1 MIYFTGLFAFCVP
14 IHPFFYYHVL
24 EIKIPIN
31 NKPLNSAENYI
42 MSKTTYWA
50 DSYVEKLSS
59 AKDALQCIRPGQRV
73 FIGSSCGEPQHL
85 VNELSLA
92 SARFTDLEIVRL
104 LSIESGPLTLIANKS
119 HSQQFNI
126 RSFYLGSASPKL
138 INKNQRF
145 ITPINLSQIP
155 RLFKSGLMPLNAALI
170 QASPPD
176 DFGWMSLGVS
186 VDITLAACES
196 ADIVICQVNPNM
208 PRVLGRSF
216 IHVNDVN
223 YIVAYEEELLTIN
236 PMPELETANI
246 IAKHISRLIEDG
258 STIQT
263 SLGVTNEATMVCLAE
278 RNDIGIHSQ
287 YLTDSIMRLFAMGVV
302 TNKKKGFNNGKL
314 VAGSAVGTNL
324 LYEFLDDNPS
334 IEFHPSDYINNPAI
348 IGRHNAMTSLNT
360 AMAIDLTGQVAADAL
375 PYNNYTG
382 INGLLDFTRGA
393 AMSENGKS
401 ILMMTS
407 TCDHGRQSR
416 IVPCLADPV
425 VVPRGDVQFVATEYG
440 VVNLFGKTLQ
450 ERALAL
456 ISIAHPD
463 FRDELFSKAKE
474 LDLID
479 MERKLKQAI
488 KGIYPVKY
496 EQIIE
501 INGISITFRPAKP
514 VDQRGVQEHYYTMNR
529 GDIVSRFF
537 HEKKS
542 FVHDQI
548 ETTYEIDYVNDLTIV
563 ATIGEL
569 GFEKIIAVGEYF
581 RNTIINMAEI
591 AFSVSREYQSMGI
604 AQILQ
609 AKLAMAAKDN
619 GIKGLIAYT
628 SPQNK
633 GMIRLF
639 NKLPY
644 SISSEKDDDMIILN
658 CLFAEPAD
666 KEKAAKDSKTAM
678 G

>member
-1 MIYFTGLFAFCVP
+1 
-14 IHPFFYYHVL
+14 
-24 EIKIPIN
+24 
-31 NKPLNSAENYI
+31 
-42 MSKTTYWA
+42 MSKTMYWA

-59 AKDALQCIRPGQRV
+59 AKDALKIIRPGQRV

-85 VNELSLA
+85 VKALSES

-104 LSIESGPLTLIANKS
+104 LSIESGPLTLIANRS

-126 RSFYLGSASPKL
+126 RSFYLGSASPKI

-186 VDITLAACES
+186 VDITLAAVET

-216 IHVNDVN
+216 IHVNDVD
-223 YIVAYEEELLTIN
+223 YIVEHEEELLTIN

-246 IAKHISRLIEDG
+246 IAKHISRLVNDG

-263 SLGVTNEATMVCLAE
+263 SLGVTNEATMVCLADK
-278 RNDIGIHSQ
+278 NDIGVHSQ
-287 YLTDSIMRLFAMGVV
+287 YLTDSIMRLFSIGVI

-314 VAGSAVGTNL
+314 VAGSAVGSNL

-348 IGRHNAMTSLNT
+348 IARHNSMVSLNT

-407 TCDHGRQSR
+407 TSDHGRQSR
-416 IVPCLADPV
+416 IVPSLSDIPV

-463 FRDELFSKAKE
+463 FRDELFSKAKK

-479 MERKLKQAI
+479 VERKFKQAI
-488 KGIYPVKY
+488 KGIYPLKY
-496 EQIIE
+496 EETIE
-501 INGISITFRPAKP
+501 INGIPITFRPAKP
-514 VDQRGVQEHYYTMNR
+514 VDQRGIQEHYYTMNR

-548 ETTYEIDYVNDLTIV
+548 ETTYEIDYINDLTIV
-563 ATIGEL
+563 ATTGEL

-581 RNTIINMAEI
+581 RNTIINMAEV
-591 AFSVSREYQSMGI
+591 AFSVSREYQGMGI
-604 AQILQ
+604 ARILQ
-609 AKLAMAAKDN
+609 EKLASAAKDN

-644 SISSEKDDDMIILN
+644 GISSEKDEDMIILN
-658 CLFAEPAD
+658 CLFAEPVD
-666 KEKAAKDSKTAM
+666 KEKPGKDTEISM

>member
-1 MIYFTGLFAFCVP
+1 MTKA
-14 IHPFFYYHVL
+14 
-24 EIKIPIN
+24 
-31 NKPLNSAENYI
+31 
-42 MSKTTYWA
+42 TYWA
-50 DSYVEKLSS
+50 DSYVEKLCS
-59 AKDALQCIRPGQRV
+59 AQEALQHIRPGQRV

-85 VNELSLA
+85 VNELSGI
-92 SARFTDLEIVRL
+92 SSRFTDLEIVRL
-104 LSIESGPLTLIANKS
+104 LSVESGPLTLIANRS

-126 RSFYLGSASPKL
+126 RSFYLGSGSPSM
-138 INKNQRF
+138 IRKNQRF
-145 ITPINLSQIP
+145 ITPANLSQIP
-155 RLFKSGLMPLNAALI
+155 HLFKSGLMPLNAALI
-170 QASPPD
+170 QAAPPD

-186 VDITLAACES
+186 VDINLSACET

-216 IHVNDVN
+216 IHVNDVDH
-223 YIVAYEEELLTIN
+223 IVEHEEELLTIK
-236 PMPELETANI
+236 PLPELETANV
-246 IAKHISRLIEDG
+246 IAKHISRLIDDG
-258 STIQT
+258 STLQT
-263 SLGVTNEATMVCLAE
+263 SLGLTNEATMIALAE
-278 RNDIGIHSQ
+278 KNDIGIHSQ
-287 YLTDSIMRLFAMGVV
+287 YLSDSIMRLFSMGVV
-302 TNKKKGFNNGKL
+302 TNKKKGFNDGKL
-314 VAGSAVGTNL
+314 VAGSAVGSNL

-334 IEFHPSDYINNPAI
+334 IEFHPSDYINNPGI
-348 IGRHNAMTSLNT
+348 IGRHNSMVSLNS
-360 AMAIDLTGQVAADAL
+360 AIAIDLTGQVAADAL
-375 PYNNYTG
+375 PFNNYTG

-407 TCDHGRQSR
+407 TSDHGRRSR
-416 IVPCLADPV
+416 IIPSMDNIAV

-440 VVNLFGKTLQ
+440 VVNLYGKTLQ
-450 ERALAL
+450 ERAMAL
-456 ISIAHPD
+456 VSIAHPD

-474 LDLID
+474 MDLID
-479 MERKLKQAI
+479 TERKFKQAI
-488 KGIYPVKY
+488 KGVYPLKY
-496 EQIIE
+496 EEHVE
-501 INGISITFRPAKP
+501 INGIPITFRPAKP
-514 VDQRGVQEHYYTMNR
+514 VDERSVQEHYYTMNR

-548 ETTYEIDYVNDLTIV
+548 ETTYEIDYINDLTIV

-581 RNTIINMAEI
+581 RNTIINMAEV
-591 AFSVSREYQSMGI
+591 AYSVSKEYQGMGI
-604 AQILQ
+604 ANILQ
-609 AKLAMAAKDN
+609 DKLAQAAVDN

-644 SISSEKDDDMIILN
+644 AVKSEKDDDMLILN
-658 CLFAEPAD
+658 CVFSEPVD
-666 KEKAAKDSKTAM
+666 KDKALGDAIISM

>member
-1 MIYFTGLFAFCVP
+1 MP
-14 IHPFFYYHVL
+14 
-24 EIKIPIN
+24 
-31 NKPLNSAENYI
+31 
-42 MSKTTYWA
+42 KTTYWA
-50 DSYVEKLSS
+50 DSYVDKLSN
-59 AKDALQCIRPGQRV
+59 AKDAMEHIRPGQRV

-85 VNELSLA
+85 VNELSQV

-126 RSFYLGSASPKL
+126 RSFYLGSASPKI

-196 ADIVICQVNPNM
+196 ADLVICQVNPNM

-216 IHVNDVN
+216 IHVNDVD
-223 YIVAYEEELLTIN
+223 YIVEHEEELLTIK

-246 IAKHISRLIEDG
+246 IARHISRLIDDG
-258 STIQT
+258 STLQT
-263 SLGVTNEATMVCLAE
+263 SLGVTNEATMLCLAE
-278 RNDIGIHSQ
+278 KNDIGVHSQ

-302 TNKKKGFNNGKL
+302 TNKKKGFNDGKL
-314 VAGSAVGTNL
+314 VAGSAVGSNL

-334 IEFHPSDYINNPAI
+334 IEFHPSDYINNPGI
-348 IGRHNAMTSLNT
+348 IARHNSMVSLNT
-360 AMAIDLTGQVAADAL
+360 AMAIDLTGQLAADAL

-393 AMSENGKS
+393 AMSKNGKS
-401 ILMMTS
+401 ILLMTS
-407 TCDHGRQSR
+407 TSDHGRQSR
-416 IVPCLADPV
+416 IVPSLSDIPV
-425 VVPRGDVQFVATEYG
+425 VVPRGDVQFIATEYG

-450 ERALAL
+450 ERAMAL

-479 MERKLKQAI
+479 VERKFKQAI

-501 INGISITFRPAKP
+501 INGIPITFRPAKP

-563 ATIGEL
+563 ATTGEL

-591 AFSVSREYQSMGI
+591 AFSVSKDYQGMGI

-609 AKLAMAAKDN
+609 EKLALAAKDN
-619 GIKGLIAYT
+619 DIKGLIAYT

-658 CLFAEPAD
+658 CLFEEPVD
-666 KEKAAKDSKTAM
+666 KEKAASDPGSSM

>member
-1 MIYFTGLFAFCVP
+1 MKKSI
-14 IHPFFYYHVL
+14 
-24 EIKIPIN
+24 
-31 NKPLNSAENYI
+31 
-42 MSKTTYWA
+42 YWA
-50 DSYVEKLSS
+50 DGYVEKLST
-59 AKDALQCIRPGQRV
+59 AKNALQHIHPGQRV
-73 FIGSSCGEPQHL
+73 FVGSSCGEPQHL

-92 SARFTDLEIVRL
+92 STRFTDLEIVRL
-104 LSIESGPLTLIANKS
+104 LSIESGPLTLIANRS

-126 RSFYLGSASPKL
+126 RSFYLGSASSK
-138 INKNQRF
+138 IIQKNQRF

-155 RLFKSGLMPLNAALI
+155 KLFKSRLMPLNAALI

-176 DFGWMSLGVS
+176 DFGWMSLGIS

-196 ADIVICQVNPNM
+196 ADMVICQINPKM

-216 IHVNDVN
+216 IHVNDVDFL
-223 YIVAYEEELLTIN
+223 VEYEEELLTIN
-236 PMPELETANI
+236 PMPELETANT
-246 IAKHISRLIEDG
+246 IARHISRLIDDG
-258 STIQT
+258 ATLQT
-263 SLGVTNEATMVCLAE
+263 SLGVTNEATMVCLADK
-278 RNDIGIHSQ
+278 NDIGIHSQ
-287 YLTDSIMRLFAMGVV
+287 YLTDSIMRLFAVGVV

-314 VAGSAVGTNL
+314 VAGSAVGSNL

-334 IEFHPSDYINNPAI
+334 IEFHPSDYINNPSI

-393 AMSENGKS
+393 ALSENGKS

-407 TCDHGRQSR
+407 TSDNGRQSR
-416 IVPCLADPV
+416 IIPCLNEIAV

-479 MERKLKQAI
+479 VDRKLKQAI
-488 KGIYPVKY
+488 KGVYPLKY
-496 EQIIE
+496 EQVKE
-501 INGISITFRPAKP
+501 INGIPITFRPAKP
-514 VDQRGVQEHYYTMNR
+514 IDQRSIQEHYYTMNR

-548 ETTYEIDYVNDLTIV
+548 ETTYDIDYINDLTIV

-569 GFEKIIAVGEYF
+569 GFERIIAVGEYF
-581 RNTIINMAEI
+581 RNTIINMAEV
-591 AFSVSREYQSMGI
+591 AFSVSQKYQGMGI
-604 AQILQ
+604 AQILLE
-609 AKLAMAAKDN
+609 KLAMAARDN
-619 GIKGLIAYT
+619 EIKGLIAYT
-628 SPQNK
+628 APQNK

-644 SISSEKDDDMIILN
+644 GIQSEKDGEMIILS
-658 CLFAEPAD
+658 CLFSEPVD
-666 KEKAAKDSKTAM
+666 KSKKETNISM

>member
-1 MIYFTGLFAFCVP
+1 
-14 IHPFFYYHVL
+14 
-24 EIKIPIN
+24 
-31 NKPLNSAENYI
+31 
-42 MSKTTYWA
+42 
-50 DSYVEKLSS
+50 
-59 AKDALQCIRPGQRV
+59 
-73 FIGSSCGEPQHL
+73 
-85 VNELSLA
+85 
-92 SARFTDLEIVRL
+92 FTDLEIVRL
-104 LSIESGPLTLIANKS
+104 LSIESGPLTLIANRS

-138 INKNQRF
+138 ISKNKRF

-155 RLFKSGLMPLNAALI
+155 RLFKSGLMPLNAAVI

-196 ADIVICQVNPNM
+196 ADLVICQVNPNM

-216 IHVNDVN
+216 IHVNDVDF
-223 YIVAYEEELLTIN
+223 IVEHEEELLTIK
-236 PMPELETANI
+236 PLPELETANV
-246 IAKHISRLIEDG
+246 IARHISRLIDDG
-258 STIQT
+258 STLQT
-263 SLGVTNEATMVCLAE
+263 SLGVTNEATMVCLADK
-278 RNDIGIHSQ
+278 NDIGVHSQ
-287 YLTDSIMRLFAMGVV
+287 YLTDSIMRLFSIGVV
-302 TNKKKGFNNGKL
+302 SNKKKGFNDGKL
-314 VAGSAVGTNL
+314 VAGSAVGSNL

-348 IGRHNAMTSLNT
+348 IARHNSMVSLNT

-407 TCDHGRQSR
+407 TSDHGRQSR
-416 IVPCLADPV
+416 IVPCLYDTPV
-425 VVPRGDVQFVATEYG
+425 VVPRGDVQFIATEYG

-450 ERALAL
+450 ERAMAL

-479 MERKLKQAI
+479 VGRKFKQAI
-488 KGIYPVKY
+488 KGVYPVKY

-501 INGISITFRPAKP
+501 INGIPVTFRPAKP

-569 GFEKIIAVGEYF
+569 GFEKVIAVGEYF

-591 AFSVSREYQSMGI
+591 AFSVSREYQGMGI

-609 AKLAMAAKDN
+609 EKLALAAKDN

-644 SISSEKDDDMIILN
+644 GISSEKDDDMIILN
-658 CLFAEPAD
+658 CLFEEPVD
-666 KEKAAKDSKTAM
+666 KEKAAKDSASM

>member
-1 MIYFTGLFAFCVP
+1 
-14 IHPFFYYHVL
+14 
-24 EIKIPIN
+24 
-31 NKPLNSAENYI
+31 

-59 AKDALQCIRPGQRV
+59 AKTALKQIYPGQRV

-85 VNELSLA
+85 VNKLSQS
-92 SARFTDLEIVRL
+92 SARFTDLEIVRI
-104 LSIESGPLTLIANKS
+104 LSIENGPLTLIANRS

-155 RLFKSGLMPLNAALI
+155 RLFKSGLMHLNAALI

-186 VDITLAACES
+186 VDISLAACES
-196 ADIVICQVNPNM
+196 ADLVICQVNPNM

-216 IHVNDVN
+216 IHVNDVDH
-223 YIVAYEEELLTIN
+223 IVEYEEELLTIK
-236 PMPELETANI
+236 PMPEMETANA
-246 IAKHISRLIEDG
+246 IAGHISRLIDDG

-263 SLGVTNEATMVCLAE
+263 SLGVPNEATMICLADK
-278 RNDIGIHSQ
+278 NDIGVHSQ
-287 YLTDSIMRLFAMGVV
+287 YLTDSHMRLFSMGVI
-302 TNKKKGFNNGKL
+302 TNKKKGLNNGKL
-314 VAGSAVGTNL
+314 IAGSAVGSNL

-334 IEFHPSDYINNPAI
+334 IEFHPSDYTNNPAI
-348 IGRHNAMTSLNT
+348 IAQHNSMVSLNT
-360 AMAIDLTGQVAADAL
+360 AMTIDLTGQVATDTL

-393 AMSENGKS
+393 AMSKNGKS
-401 ILMMTS
+401 ILMLTS
-407 TCDHGRQSR
+407 TSANGKKSR
-416 IVPCLADPV
+416 IIPSLTNIPV
-425 VVPRGDVQFVATEYG
+425 VIPRGDVQFIATEYG

-450 ERALAL
+450 ERAMAL

-479 MERKLKQAI
+479 VERKLKPAI
-488 KGIYPVKY
+488 KGIYPVRY
-496 EQIIE
+496 EQMIE
-501 INGISITFRPAKP
+501 INAIPITFRPAKP
-514 VDQRGVQEHYYTMNR
+514 VDERSIQEHYYTMNR

-563 ATIGEL
+563 ATIGEM

-591 AFSVSREYQSMGI
+591 AFSVSKEYQHMGI
-604 AQILQ
+604 AQILIE
-609 AKLAMAAKDN
+609 KLATAAKDN

-628 SPQNK
+628 SPKNK
-633 GMIRLF
+633 GMIQLF

-644 SISSEKDDDMIILN
+644 DITTEKDDDMIILN
-658 CLFAEPAD
+658 CLFAKPGD
-666 KEKAAKDSKTAM
+666 KKKKPKASKNPTK
-678 G
+678 

>member
-1 MIYFTGLFAFCVP
+1 MAKAI
-14 IHPFFYYHVL
+14 
-24 EIKIPIN
+24 
-31 NKPLNSAENYI
+31 
-42 MSKTTYWA
+42 YWA
-50 DSYVEKLSS
+50 DSYVEKLST
-59 AKDALQCIRPGQRV
+59 AKNALQHIHPGQRV

-104 LSIESGPLTLIANKS
+104 LSIESGPLTLIANRS

-138 INKNQRF
+138 IKKNQRF

-155 RLFKSGLMPLNAALI
+155 KLFKSRLMPLNAALI

-176 DFGWMSLGVS
+176 DFGWMSLGIS

-196 ADIVICQVNPNM
+196 ADLVICQINPKM

-216 IHVNDVN
+216 IHVNDVD
-223 YIVAYEEELLTIN
+223 YLVEHEEELLTIN
-236 PMPELETANI
+236 PLPEMETANT
-246 IAKHISRLIEDG
+246 IARHISRLIDDG
-258 STIQT
+258 STLQT
-263 SLGVTNEATMVCLAE
+263 SLGITNEATMVCLAE
-278 RNDIGIHSQ
+278 KNDIGIHSQ
-287 YLTDSIMRLFAMGVV
+287 YLTDSIMKLFALGIV

-314 VAGSAVGTNL
+314 VAGSAVGSNL

-348 IGRHNAMTSLNT
+348 IARHNSMISLNT
-360 AMAIDLTGQVAADAL
+360 AMSIDLTGQVAADAL

-407 TCDHGRQSR
+407 TSDHGRQSR
-416 IVPCLADPV
+416 IIPCLNDIAV

-479 MERKLKQAI
+479 VDRKFKQAI
-488 KGIYPVKY
+488 KGVYPLKY
-496 EQIIE
+496 EQTLE
-501 INGISITFRPAKP
+501 INGIPINFRPAKP
-514 VDQRGVQEHYYTMNR
+514 VDQRSIQEHYYTMNR

-548 ETTYEIDYVNDLTIV
+548 ETTYDIDYINDLTIV
-563 ATIGEL
+563 ATIGEM

-581 RNTIINMAEI
+581 RNTIINMAEV
-591 AFSVSREYQSMGI
+591 AFSVSQKYQGMGI
-604 AQILQ
+604 ANILM
-609 AKLAMAAKDN
+609 ATLAIAAKDN
-619 GIKGLIAYT
+619 EIKGLIAYT

-644 SISSEKDDDMIILN
+644 GIHSEKDGDMVILN
-658 CLFAEPAD
+658 CLFSEPID
-666 KEKAAKDSKTAM
+666 KGRNPKEATISM

>member
-1 MIYFTGLFAFCVP
+1 
-14 IHPFFYYHVL
+14 
-24 EIKIPIN
+24 
-31 NKPLNSAENYI
+31 
-42 MSKTTYWA
+42 
-50 DSYVEKLSS
+50 
-59 AKDALQCIRPGQRV
+59 
-73 FIGSSCGEPQHL
+73 
-85 VNELSLA
+85 
-92 SARFTDLEIVRL
+92 
-104 LSIESGPLTLIANKS
+104 
-119 HSQQFNI
+119 
-126 RSFYLGSASPKL
+126 
-138 INKNQRF
+138 
-145 ITPINLSQIP
+145 
-155 RLFKSGLMPLNAALI
+155 
-170 QASPPD
+170 
-176 DFGWMSLGVS
+176 
-186 VDITLAACES
+186 VD
-196 ADIVICQVNPNM
+196 
-208 PRVLGRSF
+208 
-216 IHVNDVN
+216 
-223 YIVAYEEELLTIN
+223 YIVEHEEELLTIN

-246 IAKHISRLIEDG
+246 ISKHISRLIDDG
-258 STIQT
+258 ATLQT

-278 RNDIGIHSQ
+278 KNDIGIHSQ
-287 YLTDSIMRLFAMGVV
+287 YLTDSIMRLFSLGVV
-302 TNKKKGFNNGKL
+302 TNKRKGFNEGKL
-314 VAGSAVGTNL
+314 VAGSAVGSNL
-324 LYEFLDDNPS
+324 LYEFCDDNPS
-334 IEFHPSDYINNPAI
+334 IEFHPSDYVNNPAI
-348 IGRHNAMTSLNT
+348 IARHNSMVSLNT

-407 TCDHGRQSR
+407 TANHGRQSR
-416 IVPCLADPV
+416 IVPCLADIPV
-425 VVPRGDVQFVATEYG
+425 VVPRGDVQFIATEYG

-463 FRDELFSKAKE
+463 FRDELFAKAKE
-474 LDLID
+474 LNLID
-479 MERKLKQAI
+479 VERKFKQAI
-488 KGIYPVKY
+488 KGVYPVKY
-496 EQIIE
+496 EQTIE
-501 INGISITFRPAKP
+501 INGIPITFRPVKP

-591 AFSVSREYQSMGI
+591 AFSVSGEYQGMGI

-609 AKLAMAAKDN
+609 AKLAMAARDN

-644 SISSEKDDDMIILN
+644 SISSEKDDDMIILS
-658 CLFAEPAD
+658 CLFTEPVD
-666 KEKAAKDSKTAM
+666 KEKTDKDTKISM